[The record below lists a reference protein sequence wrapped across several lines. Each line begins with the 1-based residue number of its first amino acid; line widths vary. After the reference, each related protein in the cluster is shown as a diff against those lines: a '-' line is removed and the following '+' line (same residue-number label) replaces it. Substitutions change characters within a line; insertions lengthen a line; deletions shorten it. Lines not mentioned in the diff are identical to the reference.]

1 MGTKL
6 LARQLRYEDD
16 KEETLMFYAA
26 SSTPAMFSAVKRL
39 VRDTIGD
46 AGLAEQLRHNSAM
59 EVNVLMKAS
68 NDEEVSATGEPTP
81 VSQVGPPQTE
91 RPSDAVP
98 TPPGGRAR
106 VVARIHAIQEVNTV
120 HIAR

>member
-26 SSTPAMFSAVKRL
+26 ASTPAMFSAVKGL

-59 EVNVLMKAS
+59 GVNVLMKAS
-68 NDEEVSATGEPTP
+68 NDEEVSSIGEPAAGL
-81 VSQVGPPQTE
+81 QVAPPQ
-91 RPSDAVP
+91 VNGLL
-98 TPPGGRAR
+98 TPFRTQL
-106 VVARIHAIQEVNTV
+106 VFEHESCQSICTT
-120 HIAR
+120 